1 MPSGRHFLQIPGP
14 SNVPDRVLRAIDLP
28 TIDHRGPEFMIMTK
42 DIIQDLKKVFKTT
55 NDVIIYPA
63 SGTGAWEAAM
73 VNTLSAGDKVMMF
86 ETGQFAMLWN
96 KLASDLGL
104 VTEFLPGD
112 WRGPANI
119 AAIEDKLRADTNH
132 EIKGVCVTHNETAT
146 GSVSD
151 VEGVRKVLDAVG
163 HPALLFVDA
172 VSSLGS
178 MEYKH
183 DEWGV
188 DVTIAGSQKGLMMP
202 PGISFNAISEK
213 ALAAHKNA
221 TLPKA
226 YWNWIPMLA
235 NMKDGSFP
243 YTPATNLLYGLREA
257 MNMLFEEGLDNVFAR
272 HQRFAEATRQAVQAW
287 GLENQCS
294 DPAGFSPVLTAVR
307 VPEGYDANELRA
319 VILKNFDMSLGTGL
333 GKVAGEV
340 FRIGHLGDLNDLA
353 LSGTLCG
360 VEMGLGLARIPHQK
374 GGVQQALAYLA
385 ASSGS

>member
-1 MPSGRHFLQIPGP
+1 MRSGRHFLQIPGP

-28 TIDHRGPEFMIMTK
+28 TIDHRGPEFMAMTK

-55 NDVIIYPA
+55 KDVVIYPA

-86 ETGQFAMLWN
+86 ETGQFAMLWV
-96 KLASDLGL
+96 KL

-112 WRGPANI
+112 WRGPADL

-132 EIKGVCVTHNETAT
+132 EIKAVCVIHNETAT
-146 GSVSD
+146 GAASD
-151 VEGVRKVLDAVG
+151 VAGVRKVLDAVG
-163 HPALLFVDA
+163 HPALLFVDT
-172 VSSLGS
+172 VSSLGA

-202 PGISFNAISEK
+202 PGMSFNAISEK
-213 ALAAHKNA
+213 ALAAHKDA

-226 YWNWIPMLA
+226 YWNWTPMLA

-257 MNMLFEEGLDNVFAR
+257 MNMLFEEGLDSVFVR
-272 HQRFAEATRQAVQAW
+272 HQRFSEATRQAVQAW

-294 DPAGFSPVLTAVR
+294 DPKGFSPVLTAVR

-340 FRIGHLGDLNDLA
+340 FRIGHLGDLNDLT

-360 VEMGLGLARIPHQK
+360 VEMGLGLAGIPHQK
-374 GGVQQALAYLA
+374 GGVQHALAYLA
-385 ASSGS
+385 ESSAG